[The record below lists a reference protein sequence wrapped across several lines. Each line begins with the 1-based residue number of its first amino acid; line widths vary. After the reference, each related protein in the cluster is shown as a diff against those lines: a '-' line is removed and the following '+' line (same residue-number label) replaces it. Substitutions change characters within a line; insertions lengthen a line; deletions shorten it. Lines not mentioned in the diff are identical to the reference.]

1 MDSYHVILM
10 LVCVVQSENI
20 DIEKLEFCKNLNCAE
35 WTNIQVCGIR
45 EESGGFRLKL
55 FESECQ
61 LLQYGCKV
69 ENDKTYGIINLEYC
83 KKAFLQDDYL
93 NAEFNNEIVEAEHKV
108 KSDECTKLNCTLRNK
123 ETRICGLKKH
133 GAGYKIRIFETEC
146 QLKKHNCQTNSEFVE
161 TDLFICKST
170 LLNDST
176 TLNEDPIKLN
186 EDPKDIILKNIVVID
201 ANMLGF
207 KNNIN
212 DTIGNFFAATHVL
225 DMPMR
230 EVSPDL
236 VNEITRRREIKIAGP
251 VKVFQ
256 PWTTIPSNV
265 SDDYMHSPTLSSC
278 FHKCPTKCPDT
289 YAPVCGVPGI
299 VAREPSLMFQNHCFM
314 DVAQCKM
321 RWEDKSPTAISSSYI
336 ESSFMFCLGDQLN
349 AMYRFLPLVRT
360 LQHMGRLKRK
370 GRFRYKLR
378 NMRFFNS
385 LLPRDPKLMG

>member
-1 MDSYHVILM
+1 MGFYFVL
-10 LVCVVQSENI
+10 LTLFCAVKSENR
-20 DIEKLEFCKNLNCAE
+20 DIEKFEFCQNLNCDE
-35 WTNIQVCGIR
+35 WPNVEVCGIR
-45 EESGGFRLKL
+45 EELDGYRLKL
-55 FESECQ
+55 FESECE
-61 LLQYGCKV
+61 LLKYGCKV
-69 ENDKTYGIINLEYC
+69 DDDKTYGIINLDYC
-83 KKAFLQDDYL
+83 KKAFIEDHYQ
-93 NAEFNNEIVEAEHKV
+93 NADLNNEIVEEQYKL
-108 KSDECTKLNCTLRNK
+108 KSDQCIKLNCTLTSNNTK
-123 ETRICGLKKH
+123 ICGLKKH
-133 GAGYKIRIFETEC
+133 GAGYKVRIFENDCEF
-146 QLKKHNCQTNSEFVE
+146 KKHNCKTKSEFVE
-161 TDLFICKST
+161 TDMFICDFT
-170 LLNDST
+170 LSNDLVSF
-176 TLNEDPIKLN
+176 NDAIKPN
-186 EDPKDIILKNIVVID
+186 VERKDILNNIVVID
-201 ANMLGF
+201 ANMLGYT
-207 KNNIN
+207 NNIN
-212 DTIGNFFAATHVL
+212 DTIETFFAATHVL

-236 VNEITRRREIKIAGP
+236 LNEITRRRQIKIAGP

-265 SDDYMHSPTLSSC
+265 TEDYLHSPTLSSC

-336 ESSFMFCLGDQLN
+336 ESSFMFCLGDELN

-360 LQHMGRLKRK
+360 LQHMGRLKKK

-385 LLPRDPKLMG
+385 LLSRDPKLMG